1 MDKPIGRPNLKFL
14 AGYGVGDFG
23 LNIYWNSLSLI
34 LVYWYAEVVGVQ
46 PYVAGFIYSVG
57 VLWDAVSDPII
68 AIYAARNRSRH
79 GAYRPFLLYGGLGL
93 SLAFC
98 LLFWCPPFEG
108 PWLVVHL
115 CLVHML
121 FRGAYTLVAVPYS
134 AMSSRLSFD
143 SRTRTE
149 LSAIRM
155 MFAFLGLLVISGGWF
170 PLSRYF
176 GGGNED
182 SPTGFFLTAIIGS
195 ALAMLAL
202 TLCFFATNEKIP
214 PGKVTDQNLRSFVTA
229 FKGNSALRVLLV
241 AILLQSAAVVSF
253 NIPLAFFIEA
263 NSGSFAAK
271 EVVMTA
277 LAVLTLFAVPFWT
290 YISHIIGRKRTWQIG
305 ALLAGIFGA
314 WLVLFGPWVI
324 AGIPLQLVLFG
335 VSFSAFSVLLWS
347 FIPDAVEFGQHA
359 YGERA
364 EGAVFGLIL
373 FVQKF
378 SGVIMGVSVGLVL
391 TLIGYDSDLDK
402 QPPNIAIHLG
412 YFLAITP
419 AVLLILSSIAIMRLP
434 LDRYIHA
441 RIVDELS
448 A

>member
-1 MDKPIGRPNLKFL
+1 MRTKTQNFKFL

-34 LVYWYAEVVGVQ
+34 LVYWYADVVGVQ
-46 PYVAGFIYSVG
+46 PLIAGFIYSVG
-57 VLWDAVSDPII
+57 VLWDAISDPVI
-68 AIYAARNRSRH
+68 AIYAARNRSRY
-79 GAYRPFLLYGGLGL
+79 GAYRPFLLYGGFGL

-98 LLFWCPPFEG
+98 LLFWMPPFEG
-108 PWLVVHL
+108 WLLVVHL
-115 CLVHML
+115 CIVHML

-143 SRTRTE
+143 SQTRTE

-155 MFAFLGLLVISGGWF
+155 VFAFLGLLVISGLWF
-170 PLSRYF
+170 PLSRFF
-176 GGGNED
+176 GSGNED
-182 SPTGFFLTAIIGS
+182 SPTGFFLTAVTGS
-195 ALAMLAL
+195 VVAMLAL
-202 TLCFFATNEKIP
+202 TICFFATKEKIP
-214 PGKVTDQNLRSFVTA
+214 PGKVTEQNLRSFVTA
-229 FKGNSALRVLLV
+229 FRGNRALRILLV
-241 AILLQSAAVVSF
+241 AILLHSAAIVSF

-263 NSGSFAAK
+263 NSSRFAAK
-271 EVVMTA
+271 EVVMTVFA
-277 LAVLTLFAVPFWT
+277 IMTLISVPVWT
-290 YISHIIGRKRTWQIG
+290 YVAARIGRKRTWQVGAIWIG
-305 ALLAGIFGA
+305 VLGGS
-314 WLVLFGPWVI
+314 LVLFGPLLVS
-324 AGIPLQLVLFG
+324 GIPVQIVLFG
-335 VSFSAFSVLLWS
+335 VGFSAFSVLVWS

-378 SGVIMGVSVGLVL
+378 SGAIMGVSVGMML
-391 TLIGYDSDLDK
+391 TLIGYDSDLDL
-402 QPPNIAIHLG
+402 QPASIAVNLG

-434 LDRYIHA
+434 LDRHIHA